1 MIRDPRVTTARPLRA
16 LPWGLAGTGLLAAWL
31 AAGCVTVPQFEKLE
45 REVASLKGERSS
57 GGGTDRVAELG
68 AEVAELRA
76 EVSRMRGE
84 IEELRHQAISGGA
97 GAGPRP
103 VEPVVKADVAAA
115 VPPAQGD
122 EARSYEEAFRSFRQA
137 EYRAAIDQFRAF
149 LQNHPS
155 SDYAD
160 NALFWLGESYFRVG
174 EFEQAVLTF
183 EDVTKKHPSG
193 NKVPDALYRQGVAL
207 LELGKREPEEKS
219 YRSAA
224 REVFQRIVS
233 EHPSSERVPEARQQ
247 LEKLSP

>member
-1 MIRDPRVTTARPLRA
+1 
-16 LPWGLAGTGLLAAWL
+16 
-31 AAGCVTVPQFEKLE
+31 
-45 REVASLKGERSS
+45 
-57 GGGTDRVAELG
+57 
-68 AEVAELRA
+68 
-76 EVSRMRGE
+76 MRGE
-84 IEELRHQAISGGA
+84 LEELRHQAISKGPGGA
-97 GAGPRP
+97 ARP
-103 VEPVVKADVAAA
+103 ADAAAQADVAAVA
-115 VPPAQGD
+115 PALGD
-122 EARSYEEAFRSFRQA
+122 EARSYEAAFRSFRQG
-137 EYRAAIDQFRAF
+137 EYRPAIDQFKSF

-207 LELGKREPEEKS
+207 LELGKREPQEKS

-224 REVFQRIVS
+224 REVFQRIVT